1 MFLSKG
7 EYMGAFKE
15 IYSEQFD
22 EAYFQDLDIN
32 LDGLVVELEDLD
44 RQLEFID
51 LECAQVLKQAELLL
65 PQF

>member
-1 MFLSKG
+1 
-7 EYMGAFKE
+7 MGAFKE

-22 EAYFQDLDIN
+22 ETYFQDLDVN
-32 LDGLVVELEDLD
+32 LEGLVVELEDLD

-51 LECAQVLKQAELLL
+51 LECAQVIKQAELLL

>member
-1 MFLSKG
+1 
-7 EYMGAFKE
+7 MGAFKE